1 MTSRPHSI
9 RNLPWAVVRDGTER
23 RHAYRRN
30 VDLLLKDGK
39 IVEIT
44 PAGARASGP
53 GETSIDGT
61 GMLALPGLVNIHA
74 HPSTEPGY
82 RGVREDHGVPEQ
94 QMTGLMERLQAFRMP
109 DDGRVGAATLAYS
122 EMLRAGTTTATDV
135 TVPFDGWL
143 ETMALSGMRFYAA
156 PTFASARWG
165 MSAPQTVTWNW
176 DQARGFAEFEKA
188 KRVMADAEAH
198 NSRRLDAMVFPAQ
211 IDTVTPELFALG
223 RKHADESGRR
233 FSTHIGQSVVEVREM
248 IRRHN
253 LTPVQWAAANGLLK
267 NDTVLAHCILL
278 DDHPQIGWHTRKDL
292 DLIAESG
299 TSVAH
304 CPQPFARYGLA
315 MDHVGRYRARG
326 VNVGLGTDCAPH
338 NLIEEMRLAIV
349 AGRLMSEDI
358 RSLDTAGAFEAAT
371 FGGAAALGRDDI
383 GALAPGMAADIVL
396 VELAHPLMQP
406 ARDPLRSF
414 VFHAADRAVRTVL
427 VDGEVVLRDGEPVH
441 LDPKA
446 AMEKVAE
453 AQARMIR
460 DAAKIDYAR
469 RPGEQISPLSLPVQ

>member
-1 MTSRPHSI
+1 M
-9 RNLPWAVVRDGTER
+9 
-23 RHAYRRN
+23 
-30 VDLLLKDGK
+30 
-39 IVEIT
+39 
-44 PAGARASGP
+44 
-53 GETSIDGT
+53 
-61 GMLALPGLVNIHA
+61 M
-74 HPSTEPGY
+74 
-82 RGVREDHGVPEQ
+82 
-94 QMTGLMERLQAFRMP
+94 
-109 DDGRVGAATLAYS
+109 
-122 EMLRAGTTTATDV
+122 RAGTTTACDV

-143 ETMALSGMRFYAA
+143 ETMAQSGMRFYAA

-165 MSAPQTVTWNW
+165 MSAPQTVTWKW
-176 DQARGFAEFEKA
+176 DEARGLAEFETA
-188 KRVMADAEAH
+188 KRVMDDAEAH
-198 NSRRLDAMVFPAQ
+198 NSGRLDAMVFP
-211 IDTVTPELFALG
+211 G
-223 RKHADESGRR
+223 ADRHRDARAVRAPAASMPTSRAGR

-253 LTPVQWAAANGLLK
+253 MTPIQWAAHNGLLTR
-267 NDTVLAHCILL
+267 DTVLAHCILL
-278 DDHPQIGWHTRKDL
+278 DDHPQIRWHTRKDL

-299 TSVAH
+299 ASVAH

-358 RSLDTAGAFEAAT
+358 SSLDTAGAFEAAT

-383 GALAPGMAADIVL
+383 GAPGAGHGGRHRAGRSR
-396 VELAHPLMQP
+396 HPLMQP

-427 VDGEVVLRDGEPVH
+427 VDGEIVLADGEPVH

-446 AMEKVAE
+446 AMETLAE

-460 DAAKIDYAR
+460 DAPKIDYAQ
-469 RPGEQISPLSLPVQ
+469 RPGDQISPLSLGMSSGDSNVPPLAKPGRWRVTRVVQGHGPAAIGAVHDPSVAVMTGDPRSPRLRAGTGIVRSLDLSEQHQDHDDDQDHADDAHAAVAIAVAVAAEPAAEAAEQEDDEDDDDNQADGHGVFL

>member
-1 MTSRPHSI
+1 MPNSI
-9 RNLPWAVVRDGTER
+9 RNLSWAVVRDGNNR
-23 RHAYRRN
+23 RHVYRRT
-30 VDLLLKDGK
+30 VDLHLRDGK

-44 PAGARASGP
+44 PAGARPTGP
-53 GETSIDGT
+53 GEEVINGT
-61 GMLALPGLVNIHA
+61 GMLALPGLINIHS

-109 DDGRVGAATLAYS
+109 DDGRQGAATLAYA
-122 EMLRAGTTTATDV
+122 EMLRAGTTTACDV
-135 TVPFDGWL
+135 TQPFDGWL
-143 ETMALSGMRFYAA
+143 ETMARSGMRFYAA

-165 MSAPQTVTWNW
+165 MSAPQTVTWKW
-176 DQARGFAEFEKA
+176 DEARGLAEFEKA
-188 KRVMADAEAH
+188 QRVMADAEAH
-198 NSRRLDAMVFPAQ
+198 NSRRLDAVVFPAQ
-211 IDTVTPELFALG
+211 IDTVTQELFAAG
-223 RKHADESGRR
+223 RKHADQSGRR

-253 LTPVQWAAANGLLK
+253 LTPVQWAAQNGLLK

-278 DDHPQIGWHTRKDL
+278 DDHPQIGWHTAKDL

-299 TSVAH
+299 ASVAH

-371 FGGAAALGRDDI
+371 FGGATALGRDDI

-396 VELAHPLMQP
+396 VDTNHPLMQP
-406 ARDPLRSF
+406 VRDPLRSF

-427 VDGEVVLRDGEPVH
+427 VDGEVVLANGEPVH
-441 LDPKA
+441 LDSKA
-446 AMEKVAE
+446 AMETVAE
-453 AQARMIR
+453 AQARMIK
-460 DAAKIDYAR
+460 DAPKVDYAQ
-469 RPGEQISPLSLPVQ
+469 RPGDTISPLSLEIH

>member
-1 MTSRPHSI
+1 MTSQPTSI
-9 RNLPWAVVRDGTER
+9 RNLPWAIVRDGTAR
-23 RHAYRRN
+23 RHVYRRD
-30 VDLLLKDGK
+30 VDLFLKDGH

-44 PAGARASGP
+44 PAGARPAASSEP
-53 GETSIDGT
+53 TLDGR
-61 GMLALPGLVNIHA
+61 GMLALPGLVNIHS

-94 QMTGLMERLQAFRMP
+94 QMTGLMERLQAFRLG
-109 DDGRVGAATLAYS
+109 DDGRQAAATLAYS
-122 EMLRAGTTTATDV
+122 EMLRAGTTMACDV
-135 TVPFDGWL
+135 TLPFDGWL
-143 ETMALSGMRFYAA
+143 ETMAQSGMRFFAA

-165 MSAPQTVTWNW
+165 MAAPQTVTWKW
-176 DQARGFAEFEKA
+176 DEAGGLAQFEKA
-188 KRVMADAEAH
+188 KRLMADAEAH
-198 NSRRLDAMVFPAQ
+198 NSGRLGAMVFPAQ
-211 IDTVTPELFALG
+211 IDTVTPALFAAG
-223 RKHADESGRR
+223 RRHADETGRH
-233 FSTHIGQSVVEVREM
+233 FSTHIAQSVVEVREM

-253 LTPVQWAAANGLLK
+253 MTPIQWAAAQGLLK
-267 NDTVLAHCILL
+267 GNTVLAHCILL
-278 DDHPQIGWHTRKDL
+278 DDHPQIRWHTSKDL
-292 DLIAESG
+292 DLIAEAG
-299 TSVAH
+299 ASVAH

-371 FGGAAALGRDDI
+371 LGGAAALGRDDI
-383 GALAPGMAADIVL
+383 GALGPGMAADIVL
-396 VELAHPLMQP
+396 VDLDHPLMQP

-427 VDGEVVLRDGEPVH
+427 VDGEIVLADGNPVH
-441 LDPKA
+441 LDPNA
-446 AMEKVAE
+446 AMGRLAE

-460 DAAKIDYAR
+460 DAPKLDYAN
-469 RPGEQISPLSLPVQ
+469 RP